1 MRSGQSPSGLKYA
14 VRQSGRSVAYCAL
27 SIGCGTA
34 QEAGFP
40 SGIAHFVEHTLFR
53 GTRRKK
59 ASAINGYLDRLG
71 GELNAYTTK
80 EEIVLHAT
88 VLKEDLWKAVRLLFE
103 LALES
108 TFPEDEIETERGVVL
123 DEIISYKDNPAEDV
137 YDKFEGLLFKGHP
150 LEHPIL
156 GTTASVKKIK
166 SSHLREFVKTFFT
179 PERMAL
185 TIVAGEDEAKLEKQ
199 ALRQIEKA
207 FADATNGQG
216 NTFSS
221 AKITNGEG
229 KTLSSAKKI
238 ADATE
243 RVFPSHITTSP
254 TSSASYTVDSSSSPL
269 HSSVSSLPVSCPTA
283 SSYPFTAVFHQV
295 VDKRNHEVNAV
306 VGGYGPSLYEMPDRM
321 VAAMLVNILGGP
333 ASNSLLNSELRE
345 KKGWVYG
352 IECSYTQ
359 YAETGVVAITFGCDR
374 PNLEA
379 CMATIE
385 KILTR
390 LRETPLSEAR
400 VKSYRKQLLGQLA
413 IGSEAGEAQCLSMGK
428 SLLAW
433 GSIMSQEQVR
443 ACLEAI
449 GPEDL
454 RQMARRLFA
463 PEKLSSL
470 VYL

>member
-1 MRSGQSPSGLKYA
+1 MRSGQSPCGLKYA
-14 VRQSGRSVAYCAL
+14 VRHSGKAVAYCAL

-59 ASAINGYLDRLG
+59 ASAINSYLDRLG

-108 TFPEDEIETERGVVL
+108 TFPDSEIETERGVVL
-123 DEIISYKDNPAEDV
+123 DEIISYKDNPAEDI

-156 GTTASVKKIK
+156 GTAASVKKITAK
-166 SSHLREFVKTFFT
+166 QLREFVQTFFT

-185 TIVAGEDEAKLEKQ
+185 TIVAGEDETKLEKQ
-199 ALRQIEKA
+199 VLNCINKA
-207 FADATNGQG
+207 FPTPSITNNATGKANEGKED
-216 NTFSS
+216 TLPS
-221 AKITNGEG
+221 AKNN
-229 KTLSSAKKI
+229 

-243 RVFPSHITTSP
+243 N
-254 TSSASYTVDSSSSPL
+254 
-269 HSSVSSLPVSCPTA
+269 VSSFPYRDA
-283 SSYPFTAVFHQV
+283 FHKV

-306 VGGYGPSLYEMPDRM
+306 VGGYGPSLYQMPDRM

-333 ASNSLLNSELRE
+333 ASNSLLNGELRE

-359 YAETGVVAITFGCDR
+359 YADTGIVAISFGCDR

-379 CMATIE
+379 CMSAIQ

-400 VKSYRKQLLGQLA
+400 VKSYRKQLMGQLA
-413 IGSEAGEAQCLSMGK
+413 ISSEAGEAQCLSMGK

-433 GSIMSQEQVR
+433 GSIMSQEEVR
-443 ACLEAI
+443 ACLEKI

-454 RQMARRLFA
+454 RNMACRLFD